1 MPQSFFMIK
10 AVLFDLDNTLMDF
23 MKMKRRAVEAAVEAM
38 AGAGLRVGK
47 KRAERI
53 LWSLYAKKGF
63 EYQRIFQLFLKKM
76 IGKIDYSVMAAGI
89 VAYRHVK
96 EGYVE
101 PYPGV
106 VDALLKLREGG
117 IRLGIITDAPKLQAW
132 LRLAE
137 MKLTPFFDLVI
148 AFEDTGRKKP
158 SAMPFEE
165 AVKKLGLEPG
175 EILFVGDS
183 LKRDVAGAKKA
194 GMVAAWAKY
203 GESREG
209 GGARPDYVIS
219 SPRQLVGIVRKLL

>member
-1 MPQSFFMIK
+1 MIK

-23 MKMKRRAVEAAVEAM
+23 MKMKKRAVEAAIEAM
-38 AGAGLRVGK
+38 VGAGLRVGK

-53 LWSLYAKKGF
+53 LWGLYAKKGF
-63 EYQRIFQLFLKKM
+63 EYQRIFQLFLKKL
-76 IGKIDYSVMAAGI
+76 IGRIDYSIMAAGI

-106 VDALLKLREGG
+106 VDTLLKLKEKG
-117 IRLGIITDAPKLQAW
+117 IRLGIITDAPRLQAW

-137 MKLTPFFDLVI
+137 MKLAPFFDIVI
-148 AFEDTGRKKP
+148 AFEDTWRKKP

-165 AVKKLGLEPG
+165 AVKKLGLKPG

-183 LKRDVAGAKKA
+183 LRRDIAGAKKA
-194 GMVAAWAKY
+194 KMVAALARY
-203 GESREG
+203 GESRES
-209 GGARPDYVIS
+209 GGAKPDYVVS
-219 SPRQLVGIVRKLL
+219 SPRQLVWIVTRRW